1 MNKGLLITR
10 PNHDLATTY
19 LYQWCIPLIKEAEAS
34 SSQVLDLSGKK
45 ANQAL
50 LISYIKKNKPGIVFL
65 NGHGGPDFICGYD
78 NEVLVGLTNCE
89 QLLSKC
95 IVYARSCESG
105 LELGPYCIQKGTI
118 AFIGYSKKYVVGYS
132 EEKRTRPLNDDVARL
147 FLEPSNLIPFTL
159 IKGNRVKIAYAKSQE
174 LMQKNINFML
184 SSEAT
189 PDQRDAAT
197 YLWRN
202 KKYQVALGNLEA
214 SI

>member
-10 PNHDLATTY
+10 PNHDLGTTY
-19 LYQWCIPLIKEAEAS
+19 LYYWCIPLINNAKTTNI
-34 SSQVLDLSGKK
+34 QLLDLAGDK
-45 ANQAL
+45 ANKAL
-50 LISYIKKNKPGIVFL
+50 LTSYIKRNKPGIVFL

-78 NEVLVGLTNCE
+78 NEVLVDFTNCE
-89 QLLSKC
+89 QLLNKC

-105 LELGPYCIQKGTI
+105 LELGPYCIQKGTK

-159 IKGNRVKIAYAKSQE
+159 MKGNKVKAAYAKSQE
-174 LMQKNINFML
+174 VMQRNINFML

-197 YLWRN
+197 YIWRN
-202 KKYQVALGNLEA
+202 KKYQVVLGDLEA